1 MRLKHDKILITG
13 EPGVGKTTLV
23 TKIVERMRSIHMA
36 GFYTAEI
43 RSKGFRVGFE
53 LCGLNGRR
61 RTLAHVDIRSQDRV
75 GKYRVDTG
83 GFEEFLETLGLLNP
97 EVELVV
103 IDEIGKMELISRG
116 FRSMVRDVLDSDKQ
130 LLATI
135 ALKGEGVI
143 RHIKER
149 SDVHLLELTQDNRE
163 RLAEVI
169 VEG

>member
-1 MRLKHDKILITG
+1 M
-13 EPGVGKTTLV
+13 GKTTLV

-135 ALKGEGVI
+135 ALKG
-143 RHIKER
+143 
-149 SDVHLLELTQDNRE
+149 RE
-163 RLAEVI
+163 SYGTLRKDQMFTCSN
-169 VEG
+169 